1 MNIPKASSRF
11 NLRQYFV
18 RGESL
23 VATTG
28 MAFIAILAFAVGGVV
43 WVSAQTID
51 DSVIAQ
57 AEEQVRQTSTLI
69 ATQAEARLN
78 DRDLSSVRRLLI
90 DAAASGLVEESEI
103 TVPDLG
109 VIATSNTSQDFIR
122 ELPESWQ
129 SADDVQQSL
138 IHNPGSNQ
146 TIIYE
151 PLTVNGQSG
160 MTLKVVVRQSMQV
173 IGADSIRASSVG
185 IGSVGL
191 VLMLLV
197 YRRFRNRLGALA
209 AIGESLKVAAEGERR
224 TECLLVGENLGI
236 EAEIWNT
243 LLSERDELEQI
254 TTDHEISEAVVSG
267 GDESIGLPAACNT
280 LTQGV
285 VLVGSDLQVIYA
297 NGAACVFLRVERE
310 TFVDSTVEQIAVAE
324 QVLPAVQSVLD
335 EQGPTR
341 QVVELGDVKD
351 IDTQGAVLRLVITRV
366 QSEDIPRAMIF
377 IEDVT
382 QQRLADDSQ
391 NAFIAQA
398 THELRTPLTTIRLY
412 TEEAIESGS
421 EDGEIREKALNVIN
435 SETRRLERIVGD
447 MLCVAEI
454 EAGSLSIH
462 RDSLR
467 TEQLFTELEQDY
479 QAQANDKSIELVF
492 DLPPKFPTIN
502 ADRDRLGQAFHNLV
516 GNAIKYTPSG
526 GKVEVRVAFAD
537 NDALT
542 VEVQDNGIGIDESQQ
557 ERIFDRFCRADDRRI
572 AKVTGS
578 GLGLALARQ
587 IARLHGGDVTVESG
601 IDQGSTFTLTIP
613 GTQEAAK
620 AA

>member
-11 NLRQYFV
+11 DLRQYFV

-103 TVPDLG
+103 TAPDLG
-109 VIATSNTSQDFIR
+109 VIATSNTAQDFIS
-122 ELPESWQ
+122 ELPENWQ
-129 SADDVQQSL
+129 AAEDIKQRV
-138 IHNPGSNQ
+138 IHNPDTEQ